1 MIPESGFAIAF
12 PASGISV
19 IRLVI
24 LLKISLSSVR
34 KRSSAKQDSLLAAM
48 VDTLDFDQAVIGQI
62 TVSSVGI
69 NMNYHQNLRGDL
81 LENEVKDIFF
91 LRPASRSLQASL
103 APHSILE
110 RCSHGISVI

>member
-19 IRLVI
+19 TRYAI
-24 LLKISLSSVR
+24 LLDISLSSVR

-48 VDTLDFDQAVIGQI
+48 ANTLDFDQAVIGQI
-62 TVSSVGI
+62 AVSSVVI
-69 NMNYHQNLRGDL
+69 YMTYHQTLRGDL
-81 LENEVKDIFF
+81 LENEVRDIFF

-103 APHSILE
+103 TLHSILE

>member
-19 IRLVI
+19 TGSAI
-24 LLKISLSSVR
+24 LQEIYLSSVR

-62 TVSSVGI
+62 DVSSVMI
-69 NMNYHQNLRGDL
+69 YMTYHQTLRGDL
-81 LENEVKDIFF
+81 LENEVRDIFF

-103 APHSILE
+103 TLHLILE